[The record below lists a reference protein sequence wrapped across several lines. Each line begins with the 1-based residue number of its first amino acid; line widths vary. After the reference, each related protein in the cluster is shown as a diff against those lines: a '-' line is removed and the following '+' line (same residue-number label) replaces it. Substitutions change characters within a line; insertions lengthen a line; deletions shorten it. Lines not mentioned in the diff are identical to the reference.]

1 MQVFNSFDIPAT
13 ARGASVAM
21 GNFDGVHLGHQ
32 SVIDL
37 ARRNDAPLGI
47 ISFEPHPRSFFSP
60 NSPPFRLMNAA
71 AKAHRLEKLD
81 VEFLFD
87 LPFDAQLSSLTAKEF
102 VRIVLAENLGVSHVV
117 VGADFQFG
125 KGREG
130 NVKMLASLCK
140 PFGISVTIAPL
151 VSGEN
156 GPYSSSAIR
165 ASLAAGQPAEA
176 AKMLGHWHRIDG
188 VVEQG
193 DQRGRELGFPTA
205 NISVDNL
212 HLPRFGVYAVFFD
225 VLDGPHKGS
234 YLGASSLGERP
245 TFGRNI
251 PNLEVHVLDFTGDLY
266 GANVSVALVEFQRP
280 ELKFDGLEPLIEQM
294 KEDCVKS
301 RAILKAVQNA

>member
-1 MQVFNSFDIPAT
+1 MQVFTKFEIPEH

-37 ARRNDAPLGI
+37 ARGRNAPLGI

-60 NSPPFRLMNAA
+60 DSPPFRLMNQA
-71 AKAHRLEKLD
+71 AKAHQLGKLD
-81 VEFLFD
+81 VEYLFD
-87 LPFDAQLSSLTAKEF
+87 LPFDSTLSNLTAEEF
-102 VRIVLAENLGVSHVV
+102 VRVILAKNLGVTHVV

-130 NVKMLASLCK
+130 NAKMLSALCK
-140 PFGISVTIAPL
+140 DHNIGVTIAPL
-151 VSGEN
+151 VSGDN

-165 ASLAAGQPAEA
+165 ASLAAGQPDEA

-188 VVEQG
+188 VVEKG

-205 NISVDNL
+205 NISVSGL

-225 VLDGPHKGS
+225 VLDGPHKGR

-245 TFGRNI
+245 TFGRNL
-251 PNLEVHVLDFTGDLY
+251 PNLEVHVLDFNGDLY
-266 GANVSVALVEFQRP
+266 GASVSVALVKFQRP
-280 ELKFDGLEPLIEQM
+280 ELKFDGLEPLIIQM
-294 KEDCVKS
+294 KQDCVQS
-301 RAILKAVQNA
+301 RALLQAAQNA

>member
-1 MQVFNSFDIPAT
+1 MQVFNSFDIPAD

-37 ARRNDAPLGI
+37 ARRSNAPLGI
-47 ISFEPHPRSFFSP
+47 ISFEPHPRSYFSP
-60 NSPPFRLMNAA
+60 DSPPFRLMNAA
-71 AKAHRLEKLD
+71 AKAHRLEKLG

-87 LPFDAQLSSLTAKEF
+87 LPFDAALSSLSAEEF
-102 VRIVLAENLGVSHVV
+102 VRVVLSEGLGVSHMV

-140 PFGISVTIAPL
+140 PHGIEVTIAPL

-165 ASLAAGQPAEA
+165 ASLAAGQPGAA

-251 PNLEVHVLDFTGDLY
+251 PNLEVHVLDFKGDLY

-294 KEDCVKS
+294 EDDCVTS
-301 RAILKAVQNA
+301 RSILKALQNA

>member
-1 MQVFNSFDIPAT
+1 MQVFNSFDIPAN

-37 ARRNDAPLGI
+37 ARRSNAPLGI
-47 ISFEPHPRSFFSP
+47 ISFEPHPRSYFSP
-60 NSPPFRLMNAA
+60 DSPPFRLMNAA
-71 AKAHRLEKLD
+71 AKAHRLEKLG

-87 LPFDAQLSSLTAKEF
+87 LPFDAVLSSLSAEEF
-102 VRIVLAENLGVSHVV
+102 VRVVLSEGLGVSHVV

-140 PFGISVTIAPL
+140 PHGIEVTIAPL

-165 ASLAAGQPAEA
+165 ASLAAGQPGAA

-251 PNLEVHVLDFTGDLY
+251 PNLEVHVLDFKGDLY

-280 ELKFDGLEPLIEQM
+280 ELKFDGLESLIEQM
-294 KEDCVKS
+294 KDDCVTS
-301 RAILKAVQNA
+301 RSILEAVQNA